1 MEAER
6 FVILADEGSVNER
19 IDSVIAGE
27 IEGLSR
33 SRVQTLIDEGA
44 VIVSGVPCLSKKY
57 KVKAGDRIEILV
69 EPVESLVIEPE
80 NILLDIRYE
89 DDDVIVVNKP
99 QGMVVHPAV
108 GNLNGTLVN
117 ALLYHCGDHLSDL
130 NGPVRPGIV
139 HRIDKDTSG
148 LILAAKNNAA
158 HEALAEQ
165 FFYHTITRTYIA
177 LVRDNIKEDDG
188 TIDLPIG
195 RDPSNRFRRCVNG
208 ANPKNAVTHYKVLER
223 FGDMTLVSCELE
235 TGRTHQIRVHM
246 AHIKHPVV
254 GDALY
259 GPRKT
264 RSTAD
269 GQFLHAAVLGFD
281 HPTTGEYMV
290 FTAALPDRFLK
301 MLESLRKSR

>member
-6 FVILADEGSVNER
+6 FVIYAEERHVNER
-19 IDSVIAGE
+19 IDSVIADE
-27 IEGLSR
+27 IEALSR
-33 SRVQTLIDEGA
+33 SKVQSLIDEGA
-44 VIVSGVPCLSKKY
+44 VIVSGVPCVSKKY
-57 KVKAGDRIEILV
+57 KVKAGDEIEILV
-69 EPVESLVIEPE
+69 EPEEGLKIEPE
-80 NILLDIRYE
+80 NIPLDIRYE

-108 GNLNGTLVN
+108 GNLTGTLVN
-117 ALLYHCGDHLSDL
+117 ALLYHCGENLSDI

-148 LILAAKNNAA
+148 LIMAAKNNFA
-158 HEALAEQ
+158 HESLAAQLYE
-165 FFYHTITRTYIA
+165 HTITRQYIA

-188 TIDLPIG
+188 TVDLPIG

-208 ANPKNAVTHYKVLER
+208 ANPKEAVTHYKVLER
-223 FGDMTLVSCELE
+223 FGDVTLISCELE

-246 AHIKHPVV
+246 AHIKHPIL

-264 RSTAD
+264 RASAD
-269 GQFLHAAVLGFD
+269 GQYLHAAVLGFD
-281 HPTTGEYMV
+281 HPVTGEYME
-290 FTAALPDRFLK
+290 FEAELPERFLK
-301 MLESLRKSR
+301 KLKALRKSR